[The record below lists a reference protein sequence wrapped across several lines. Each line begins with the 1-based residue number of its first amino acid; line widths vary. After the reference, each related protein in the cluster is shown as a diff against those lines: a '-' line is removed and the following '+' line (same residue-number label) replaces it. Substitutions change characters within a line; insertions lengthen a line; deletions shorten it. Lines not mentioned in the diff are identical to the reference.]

1 MFQNFN
7 RIEINIISIVIIDNL
22 IKSIRY
28 ILKDILNI
36 SISVS
41 QLINPY
47 FLQNSLPRTF

>member
-7 RIEINIISIVIIDNL
+7 RIKINTISIVIVDNL

-28 ILKDILNI
+28 ILKDFLNT

-47 FLQNSLPRTF
+47 FLQNSLPLTF